1 MADSQTALAE
11 AASRL
16 ERALSLLETRMRAL
30 KAQSGR
36 GEGDLFDQD
45 RARLA
50 DELDQARE
58 RGRAFEEAAIEA
70 SLALSRA
77 AMDVRAVLNGE
88 A

>member
-1 MADSQTALAE
+1 MADSQADLAE
-11 AASRL
+11 ATSRL
-16 ERALSLLETRMRAL
+16 ERAMNLLEMRV
-30 KAQSGR
+30 
-36 GEGDLFDQD
+36 

-50 DELDQARE
+50 EELDRARE

-77 AMDVRAVLNGE
+77 ASDVRAVLNGE